1 MSDEDALRAN
11 EGVRAVSSRPEV
23 TTTRYAFISRLG
35 SVAYVGVTYDGTGGD
50 LPSNVD
56 GNNVSWTRIEAS
68 HGEIFALLSTA
79 DMERDLQEI
88 GVHVTETR
96 AKPRASLGSVPNKG
110 IPREVIS

>member
-56 GNNVSWTRIEAS
+56 GNSAS
-68 HGEIFALLSTA
+68 ESMGPT
-79 DMERDLQEI
+79 
-88 GVHVTETR
+88 
-96 AKPRASLGSVPNKG
+96 ASLGSVG
-110 IPREVIS
+110 AL